1 MVTSSNSTTL
11 LAGIIQLRMTLPNEV
26 QTILTTLEQAG
37 FEAFAVGGGV
47 RDLLLGRTPKDW
59 DVATSA
65 SPEEIQKVFPK
76 SFYANPQPL
85 SFARRGGLS
94 RKSKSPRTALTQATA
109 INDTPTACV
118 IRAAWK
124 RISHGGTSLSMLW
137 HWPRLRQSF
146 GGQGRRDLSI
156 ILF

>member
-76 SFYANPQPL
+76 SFYANQFGTVTVLTPPPTPL
-85 SFARRGGLS
+85 
-94 RKSKSPRTALTQATA
+94 PR
-109 INDTPTACV
+109 
-118 IRAAWK
+118 
-124 RISHGGTSLSMLW
+124 
-137 HWPRLRQSF
+137 
-146 GGQGRRDLSI
+146 QGRGAI
-156 ILF
+156 KE